1 MFVGCFFFCAWTTKP
16 FIVCISQRQANVWRL
31 VLGAYTANRNL
42 SYSPFIVILSLFN
55 LISRPYVV
63 HASVFF
69 FFIPF
74 RSFFSSHTKLFAIQ
88 STFCFFPN
96 HIICVCHYSVALILL
111 LFGHNFSFSLTT
123 SVLFIIL
130 LRFMARNIHTHHTTH
145 TAHRERQTQSKQIK
159 QSALTQKRNT
169 NKYFYV

>member
-69 FFIPF
+69 LLHFVPFLLFFI
-74 RSFFSSHTKLFAIQ
+74 HTKLFAIQ

-96 HIICVCHYSVALILL
+96 RIICVCHCSVALILL

-130 LRFMARNIHTHHTTH
+130 LRFMARNIHTHPHAYTHTIPYHTTH
-145 TAHRERQTQSKQIK
+145 THRTHRDTHNQSK
-159 QSALTQKRNT
+159 
-169 NKYFYV
+169 